1 MLLLLLTLLVFPI
14 PLLVLVFVLLC
25 LWLIFVTTVRGGI
38 GVLCRT
44 AKVATGIASTST
56 SSSTRFH
63 IILEAHRFGEHHIFA
78 LEIF

>member
-25 LWLIFVTTVRGGI
+25 LWLIVLTKVRGSIANKG
-38 GVLCRT
+38 RT
-44 AKVATGIASTST
+44 TKVATGIASTST